1 VKYLF
6 VSQRF
11 VLPMDTGGKIRT
23 GKILEKL
30 NELHDVTVISNV
42 ESPKDDPFFGQM
54 QRMCARFIPIPW
66 KEIRRYTP
74 RFFFRLFLQM
84 FSRYPVSVLNTCNA
98 AMEEALENEVAT
110 EAYDVIV
117 CDFVQSAKM
126 FRRLDMRNVV
136 LFQHNVESVIA
147 RRHME
152 QARNPLTRLFWW
164 LQWVKMYRY
173 EREQTTRFAGVIA
186 VSENDQKD
194 FERLYGARS
203 VRTIPTGV
211 DVEYFSPSVDSS
223 AVPNSLVFCG
233 SMDWLPNEDGI
244 LYFVDEILPEI
255 AKRVPGVTLKVVG
268 RRPTPLL
275 QRLCQ
280 QHQNVELTGWVD
292 DTRPHLAASRVFI
305 VPLRIGGGTRLKIF
319 EAMAMG
325 MPIVSTSIGA
335 EGLPVED
342 RQNIML
348 ADTAQKFADATSR
361 LLLDPD
367 QATSLGARARAFV
380 EANFDWKPVTK
391 QFDRIC
397 GQAVA
402 SRSCN

>member
-1 VKYLF
+1 
-6 VSQRF
+6 
-11 VLPMDTGGKIRT
+11 MDTGGKIRT

-30 NELHDVTVISNV
+30 NESHDVTVISNV
-42 ESPKDDPFFGQM
+42 ESPRDDPYLGQM
-54 QRMCARFIPIPW
+54 QRMCSQFVPVPW
-66 KEIRRYTP
+66 KEVRRYTP
-74 RFFFRLFLQM
+74 RFFLRLFLQM
-84 FSRYPVSVLNTCNA
+84 FSRYPVSVLNTCNH
-98 AMEEALENEVAT
+98 AMETALEAEAT
-110 EAYDVIV
+110 TGAYDIIV

-126 FRRLDMRNVV
+126 FGQLDKRNVV

-173 EREQTTRFAGVIA
+173 ECEQTTRFAGVVA

-194 FERLYGARS
+194 FERLYGARN
-203 VRTIPTGV
+203 VHTIPTGV
-211 DVEYFSPSVDSS
+211 DVDFFKPSVDRNV
-223 AVPNSLVFCG
+223 VPNSLVFCG

-255 AKRVPGVTLKVVG
+255 AKRVPGVKLKVVG
-268 RRPTPLL
+268 RRPSPVLEK
-275 QRLCQ
+275 LCHR
-280 QHQNVELTGWVD
+280 HQNVELTGWVD
-292 DTRPHLAASRVFI
+292 DTRPHLAASEVFI

-342 RQNIML
+342 GQNIML
-348 ADTAQKFADATSR
+348 ADTAQKFAEATSR
-361 LLLDPD
+361 LLLNPD
-367 QATSLGARARAFV
+367 QAISLGSRARAFV
-380 EANFDWKPVTK
+380 EANFDWKPVTT

-397 GQAVA
+397 RQAVT
-402 SRSCN
+402 SRTCN